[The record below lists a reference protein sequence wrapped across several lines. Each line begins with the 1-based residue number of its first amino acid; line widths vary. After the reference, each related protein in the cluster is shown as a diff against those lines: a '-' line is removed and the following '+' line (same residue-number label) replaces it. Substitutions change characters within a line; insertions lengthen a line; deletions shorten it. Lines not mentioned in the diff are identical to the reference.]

1 MNRTLRVAIAALAA
15 GSLLASLTA
24 PAGARDASDA
34 QEADID
40 ARGALYSVP
49 AEPAQCRIYGSG
61 SSSGEI
67 CFHWVATTEDAV
79 AAVDTDANG
88 VPDYVDSV
96 ATVFEQVW
104 AKVIVEYGYRPPFP
118 DDDSIN
124 HGPNRALDV
133 YLAEI
138 GDEGSYGSCETDDP
152 NQATR
157 RQVSAYCVLD
167 NDYGAE
173 YDPGVSGMDALRVTA
188 AHEFFHAVQFGYDYK
203 RVRSEAWLS
212 EGTATWI
219 EDEVFD
225 DINANY
231 TYLVDSGLHQL
242 EISLNAFGKIGDEED
257 FEYGAWVF
265 WRFLSDYVDD
275 PTIVRE
281 VWESVSA
288 ETSALEAIRAA
299 LEPRIS
305 VDGTN
310 LTPAQKFSRTFGD
323 FGAFNSAVDAFYQEG
338 SAYLQSL
345 DGRYSPTDA
354 TFILGRQ
361 YLTTGWRRLTIDHLA
376 SRYIEFDAWET
387 TLPPDAKVR
396 IDVDLP
402 PRRRGSEA
410 RVLTFHVDGCVNG
423 DYVKLNREGDGRYT
437 LPLVTGRCRDADV
450 DVFTSY
456 LTFTNASWKKDA
468 QVFKYR
474 ARVIL

>member
-1 MNRTLRVAIAALAA
+1 MNRTLRVVLAALAA

-24 PAGARDASDA
+24 PAGASNASDE

-40 ARGALYSVP
+40 ARGTLYSVP
-49 AEPAQCRIYGSG
+49 TEPARCQVYGSG
-61 SSSGEI
+61 TSSGEI
-67 CFHWVATTEDAV
+67 CFHWVITTDDAV
-79 AAVDTDANG
+79 AAVDADANG

-96 ATVFEQVW
+96 ATVFDQVW
-104 AKVIVEYGYRPPFP
+104 AKVIVEYGYRPPLP

-152 NQATR
+152 DQATG

-167 NDYGAE
+167 NDYGTE

-212 EGTATWI
+212 EGTAVWI

-231 TYLVDSGLHQL
+231 TYLVDSGLHQP

-288 ETSALEAIRAA
+288 ETRALEAIRAA

-305 VDGTN
+305 VEGSN

-323 FGAFNSAVDAFYQEG
+323 FGAFNSAADFFYDEG
-338 SAYLQSL
+338 AGFLQAL
-345 DGRYSPTDA
+345 DNRYSPTDA
-354 TFILGRQ
+354 TFILDERDAS
-361 YLTTGWRRLTIDHLA
+361 TGWRRLSIDHLA
-376 SRYIEFDAWET
+376 SRYVEFDAWDD
-387 TLPPDAKVR
+387 TLPAGARLR

-402 PRRRGSEA
+402 PRRTGSEA
-410 RVLTFHVDGCVNG
+410 RVLSFFQGGCLNG
-423 DYVKLNREGDGRYT
+423 KYVKMDRRGDGRQT
-437 LPLVTGRCRDADV
+437 VDFKSGTCRDSEL

-456 LTFTNASWKKDA
+456 LTFTNTSWKKDD
-468 QVFKYR
+468 QIFKYR